1 MTIFFSILIFIVSS
15 AVLVYSGTLAV
26 GRLVG
31 IAKFLKWREF
41 IVSSVLMALTTSLP
55 ELFIGISSAID
66 NKPEISFGDVIG
78 SNIIALTLV
87 IGIGAFIAGGIKFE
101 GKTMQRS
108 SFYAAIICLAPFV
121 FIIDMSL
128 SRLEGALLIIL
139 FILYF
144 RSLLMHEERFSKT
157 FTNSIKR
164 DWKNFKIFI
173 RDLEFFA
180 LSIFFLLLSS
190 RGIIYSSTNIA
201 EEFGLS
207 LVIIGIF
214 LVALGTSLP
223 EIVFGIKSVVTGHK
237 EMILGNVVG
246 SVVVNSTLVIGV
258 AALISPIKIPNLSPY
273 LIGAAFTVF
282 SALFFSIFLRTNHA
296 ISKKEAFILIIIYMV
311 FAALEI
317 SGEMQ
322 S

>member
-15 AVLVYSGTLAV
+15 VVLVYSGTLAV
-26 GRLVG
+26 GRLVE
-31 IAKFLKWREF
+31 ISKFLKWKEF
-41 IVSSVLMALTTSLP
+41 IVSSVLMAFTTSMP

-87 IGIGAFIAGGIKFE
+87 IGIGVFIAGGIKFE

-108 SFYAAIICLAPFV
+108 SFYAALIGLAPFV
-121 FIIDMSL
+121 LIIDMSL
-128 SRLEGALLIIL
+128 SRFEGALLIIL

-144 RSLLMHEERFSKT
+144 RSLFMHEERFSKA
-157 FTNSIKR
+157 FTSSAKR
-164 DWKNFKIFI
+164 DWKHFKIFI

-180 LSIFFLLLSS
+180 LSIIFLLLSS
-190 RGIIYSSTNIA
+190 RGIIYSATNIA

-223 EIVFGIKSVVTGHK
+223 EIVFGIKSVTTGHK
-237 EMILGNVVG
+237 EMILGNVIG
-246 SVVVNSTLVIGV
+246 SVVVNSTLVLGV
-258 AALISPIKIPNLSPY
+258 AALICPMEIPNLSPY
-273 LIGAAFTVF
+273 LIGAVFTVF
-282 SALFFSIFLRTNHA
+282 SVLFFSIFLRTSHT

-311 FAALEI
+311 FVALEI